1 MWSNF
6 IWKVC
11 FHNTS
16 RSVSQILGAC
26 YPFMLWTLVSLRTSV
41 YGSTWA
47 CRELKINYCSLI
59 PFSSRIVLEPVSPT
73 YLDSLCFGSSLSLR
87 QPSACPEAWPLPSY
101 CKWSGFGS
109 PHPLMRQPEQ
119 RPTSGKGV
127 WNAPCQLK
135 AELKKAWLG
144 CEGEQLNQGCAS
156 GAGRWGTPW
165 GRTRAAATGSARPK
179 VDSYQKSILQPQ
191 EALGRRV
198 GLLFLWLLGKDAAVM
213 RGEKLNPC

>member
-73 YLDSLCFGSSLSLR
+73 YLDSLCFGSSLS
-87 QPSACPEAWPLPSY
+87 SATFCMSWGLASPLLLQVV
-101 CKWSGFGS
+101 WLWI
-109 PHPLMRQPEQ
+109 HPVMRQPEQ

>member
-73 YLDSLCFGSSLSLR
+73 YLDSLCFCSSLS
-87 QPSACPEAWPLPSY
+87 
-101 CKWSGFGS
+101 
-109 PHPLMRQPEQ
+109 
-119 RPTSGKGV
+119 
-127 WNAPCQLK
+127 
-135 AELKKAWLG
+135 
-144 CEGEQLNQGCAS
+144 
-156 GAGRWGTPW
+156 
-165 GRTRAAATGSARPK
+165 AATFCMSWGLASPLLLQVVWLWIPPPRNETARAETDLWEGSLEC
-179 VDSYQKSILQPQ
+179 SLSIK
-191 EALGRRV
+191 GRAEESLA
-198 GLLFLWLLGKDAAVM
+198 GMWGGAAEPRLCL
-213 RGEKLNPC
+213 RGW